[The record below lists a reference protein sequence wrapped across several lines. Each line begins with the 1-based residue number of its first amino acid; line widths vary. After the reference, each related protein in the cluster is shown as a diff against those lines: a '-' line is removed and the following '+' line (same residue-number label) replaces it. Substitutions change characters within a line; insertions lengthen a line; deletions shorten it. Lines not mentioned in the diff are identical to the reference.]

1 MFTGEGPRKPTWIA
15 ERADLDGG
23 VILTTNSVPL
33 FSATN
38 SHHTNQINKIKSSLS
53 SPHNH
58 LPTPL
63 RLSIITFRFVFLQF
77 LTIKMEW
84 YFSNEV
90 EDVVVPKD
98 YEEAQMISSPESWS
112 QWGMTGSKKNLNS
125 MTGEELTFNGGKNFY
140 NETSTSNN
148 SSIYINGGSL
158 LWNDEADFQQFVEE
172 EARINHMDDIFFSS
186 LLEENDPTG
195 PHDLGNDANIF
206 EGEMVN
212 SEYVGSHGQ
221 SSKYLKTHAFSPSTD
236 WGNSEVSTTYQM
248 PKEYTSNENMEESVL
263 SNLERVTSQFTDRT
277 RICFRDAFYRLAES
291 SKQSLNSCQDGESTM
306 TSIDDSSRAGGAESK
321 TNAIDRTVASLVFH

>member
-1 MFTGEGPRKPTWIA
+1 
-15 ERADLDGG
+15 
-23 VILTTNSVPL
+23 
-33 FSATN
+33 
-38 SHHTNQINKIKSSLS
+38 
-53 SPHNH
+53 
-58 LPTPL
+58 
-63 RLSIITFRFVFLQF
+63 
-77 LTIKMEW
+77 MEW
-84 YFSNEV
+84 YFGNEA
-90 EDVVVPKD
+90 EDLVVPKD

-112 QWGMTGSKKNLNS
+112 QWGMSGSKKNLNS
-125 MTGEELTFNGGKNFY
+125 MTGEELTFND
-140 NETSTSNN
+140 ETSKSNN

-248 PKEYTSNENMEESVL
+248 PKEYTNNENMEESVL
-263 SNLERVTSQFTDRT
+263 SDLERVTSQFTDKT

-306 TSIDDSSRAGGAESK
+306 TSIDDSPRAGGTESK
-321 TNAIDRTVASLVFH
+321 TNAIDRTVASLMFH